1 MLQIGTIY
9 RSEEVDRRLPR
20 AGNIGGEMG
29 VADGKKK
36 KTVFWQWWKYSEI
49 DFDDGCTPQ
58 WIYKTIES

>member
-36 KTVFWQWWKYSEI
+36 KNCLLTVMKIF
-49 DFDDGCTPQ
+49 
-58 WIYKTIES
+58 